1 MAKRT
6 ASKRGKKALKAKDL
20 APRGEAAKVKG
31 GAVGPCNRKNL

>member
-1 MAKRT
+1 MAKK
-6 ASKRGKKALKAKDL
+6 AKSKRGKKSLKAQDL